1 MSAFYHAVTLRRR
14 LSIMALRA
22 ERTWREVRVHGAHL
36 PQSRLRPWL
45 DCCAFQL
52 SLFCRAELDMVLALF
67 STGPVGIGDGLGHTN
82 ATRAKATCTVD
93 GTLLQPDKPLTPLD
107 WTIFPDGEQRI
118 GFANC
123 AVQGP
128 HNQWPCRPQLLQTH
142 TVVSGLQWHHIV
154 AVAVD
159 AYPLS
164 LADLWPAPPPQ
175 QLGWHYAVVRRSVL
189 EHGCVEGAPAFGTD
203 GCATSTVCPGG
214 DGNSNS
220 TCLPVIDTKVGFWD
234 VANLHIAW
242 AQYLLAPCSP
252 EGWCLLGEMGK
263 YVKPCFNQILSE
275 SIKTELVDDGRPA
288 PAANSRRLLRSA
300 VAHSVAGRIRTAET

>member
-1 MSAFYHAVTLRRR
+1 M
-14 LSIMALRA
+14 I
-22 ERTWREVRVHGAHL
+22 
-36 PQSRLRPWL
+36 
-45 DCCAFQL
+45 
-52 SLFCRAELDMVLALF
+52 LALF

-82 ATRAKATCTVD
+82 ATRAKATCTAD

-107 WTIFPDGEQRI
+107 WSIFPDGEQRI
-118 GFANC
+118 AFADC

-142 TVVSGLQWHHIV
+142 TAVSGLQWHHIV

-159 AYPLS
+159 AYALS

-189 EHGCVEGAPAFGTD
+189 EHGCVEGAPAFGPG

-214 DGNSNS
+214 DSDTNS
-220 TCLPVIDTKVGFWD
+220 TCFPVIDTKVGFWD

-263 YVKPCFNQILSE
+263 YNPASKQRLQTVAFGPGGVTATVAGVKDENV
-275 SIKTELVDDGRPA
+275 ELFAITPHHRI
-288 PAANSRRLLRSA
+288 A
-300 VAHSVAGRIRTAET
+300 VAKVIIGADGHAQATFK